1 MDVTKT
7 VRDFSYLLY
16 HGADGQN
23 PWKTL
28 SWFGIPAQRNPL
40 DSWIYQEIL
49 VATQPEIIVET
60 GIYNGGSTYFWATL
74 CDILGRGEIVSVDIS
89 LERVIPKVREHPR
102 VTLFEGSSTAPEI
115 VTQIKDRC
123 LGKRTMVI
131 LDSDHSEAHV
141 YEELK
146 LYSPLVS
153 PGCYLICEDSNV
165 NGHPAFPDHGPG
177 PYEALERFL
186 AEADGWQV
194 DRTCERLFCTFNPM
208 GYLKRV
214 A

>member
-1 MDVTKT
+1 MDVAKT
-7 VRDFSYLLY
+7 VRDFSYLFY
-16 HGADGQN
+16 HGPDGRELF
-23 PWKTL
+23 KTV
-28 SWFGIPAQRNPL
+28 SWLGVPAQRNPL
-40 DSWIYQEIL
+40 DAWIYQEIL
-49 VATQPEIIVET
+49 YATRPEVIVET
-60 GIYNGGSTYFWATL
+60 GVYNGGSTYFLASL
-74 CDILGRGEIVSVDIS
+74 CDLMGRGEIVAVDIT
-89 LERVIPKVREHPR
+89 LERVLPKVWEHPR
-102 VTLFEGSSTAPEI
+102 ITLFESSSTAPE
-115 VTQIKDRC
+115 VFEKIKERT

-165 NGHPAFPDHGPG
+165 NGHPAYLEHGPG
-177 PYEALERFL
+177 PYEALERWL

-194 DRTCERLFCTFNPM
+194 DRHCERLMCTFNPM